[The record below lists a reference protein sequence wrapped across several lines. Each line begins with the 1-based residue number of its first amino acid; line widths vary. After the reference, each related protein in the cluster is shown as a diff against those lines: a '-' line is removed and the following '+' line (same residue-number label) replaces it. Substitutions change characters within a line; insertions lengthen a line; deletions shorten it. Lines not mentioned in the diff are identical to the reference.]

1 MDNIKIV
8 RLQSGEDVIAN
19 YADDDEGSITLTN
32 PMSLMFKRMPTGR
45 AVMMMSPWL
54 PLELVEDNVACI
66 YAQDILSVFQPK
78 QSIIDYYNTTVT
90 EVEEDRQNEE
100 MNELHDLAEDDLE
113 MSAEEEQEA
122 MEELN
127 LLRQDIK
134 KKLLH

>member
-19 YADDDEGSITLTN
+19 YTDGEEGSITLVN

-78 QSIIDYYNTTVT
+78 QSIIDYYNTTVM
-90 EVEEDRQNEE
+90 EVEEDRKNEE
-100 MNELHDLAEDDLE
+100 MNELHDLEEDDLE
-113 MSAEEEQEA
+113 MSVEEEQEA
-122 MEELN
+122 MEELK

>member
-19 YADDDEGSITLTN
+19 YTDGQEGSVTLTN

-54 PLELVEDNVACI
+54 PLELVEENVANI
-66 YAQDILSVFQPK
+66 YAQDILSIFQPK
-78 QSIIDYYNTTVT
+78 QHIIDYYNTTVIQ
-90 EVEEDRQNEE
+90 VEEDRKSDEVD
-100 MNELHDLAEDDLE
+100 ELHDMEEDDMD
-113 MSAEEEQEA
+113 MSSEEEQEA

-127 LLRQDIK
+127 MIHHDFK

>member
-19 YADDDEGSITLTN
+19 YKDDEEGSITLTN
-32 PMSLMFKRMPTGR
+32 PMALIFKRMPTGR

-54 PLELVEDNVACI
+54 PLELVEDNIACI

-78 QSIIDYYNTTVT
+78 QSIIDYYNTTVM
-90 EVEEDRQNEE
+90 EVEEDRKNEE
-100 MNELHDLAEDDLE
+100 MNELHDLEEDDLE
-113 MSAEEEQEA
+113 MSVEEEQEA
-122 MEELN
+122 MEELK

>member
-19 YADDDEGSITLTN
+19 YADDEEGSITLTN

-100 MNELHDLAEDDLE
+100 MNELHDLEEDDLE
-113 MSAEEEQEA
+113 MSVEEEQEA
-122 MEELN
+122 MEELK

>member
-19 YADDDEGSITLTN
+19 YTDDEEGSITLVN

-100 MNELHDLAEDDLE
+100 MNELHDLEEDDLE
-113 MSAEEEQEA
+113 MSVEEEQEA
-122 MEELN
+122 MEELK

>member
-19 YADDDEGSITLTN
+19 YTDDEEGAGTLSN

-78 QSIIDYYNTTVT
+78 QSIIDYYNTTVM
-90 EVEEDRQNEE
+90 EVEEDRKNEE
-100 MNELHDLAEDDLE
+100 MNELHDLEEDDLE
-113 MSAEEEQEA
+113 MSVEEEQEA
-122 MEELN
+122 MEELK

>member
-19 YADDDEGSITLTN
+19 YKDDEEGSITLTN

-78 QSIIDYYNTTVT
+78 QHIIDYYNTTVT
-90 EVEEDRQNEE
+90 EVEEDRKNDE
-100 MNELHDLAEDDLE
+100 MDELHDMEEDDMD
-113 MSAEEEQEA
+113 MSSEEEQEA

-127 LLRQDIK
+127 LIRQDIK

>member
-19 YADDDEGSITLTN
+19 YKDDEEGSITLIN
-32 PMSLMFKRMPTGR
+32 PMALIFKRMPTGR

-54 PLELVEDNVACI
+54 PLELVEDNIACI

-78 QSIIDYYNTTVT
+78 QSIIDYYNTTVI

-100 MNELHDLAEDDLE
+100 MNELHDLEEDDMD
-113 MSAEEEQEA
+113 MSSEEEQEA

-127 LLRQDIK
+127 LIRQDIK

>member
-19 YADDDEGSITLTN
+19 YTDGEEGSITLVN

-78 QSIIDYYNTTVT
+78 QSIIDYYNTTVM
-90 EVEEDRQNEE
+90 EVEEDRKNEE
-100 MNELHDLAEDDLE
+100 MNEIHDIEDDDLE
-113 MSAEEEQEA
+113 MSLEEEHEA
-122 MEELN
+122 MEELK
-127 LLRQDIK
+127 LLRQDVK

>member
-19 YADDDEGSITLTN
+19 YTDDEEGSITLTN

-100 MNELHDLAEDDLE
+100 MNELHDLEEDDLE
-113 MSAEEEQEA
+113 MSVEEEQEA

-127 LLRQDIK
+127 LIRQDIK